1 MDPIIN
7 LITQFNWIDILVV
20 AIFVRIVYTAFKNGI
35 WVELF
40 RFFGILVA
48 IYLSLHYYSSW
59 AQGISDKLNYK
70 DFQLKF
76 FELFTFALPAGFAYL
91 SFYIFRTTS
100 SKFVNVEFVPKL
112 SSWGGVIVGILR
124 GFFSISLFLYFLLI
138 PASDY
143 FTKCV
148 KTSFLGQKL
157 VVIAPT
163 TYNGLWDSIMSK
175 FMTSEKLNKTVF
187 ELIK

>member
-7 LITQFNWIDILVV
+7 LITQFNWIDIVVV
-20 AIFVRIVYTAFKNGI
+20 AIFIRIVYTSYKNGI
-35 WVELF
+35 WAELF
-40 RFFGILVA
+40 RFFGIIVA

-59 AQGISDKLNYK
+59 AKGICDKLNYP
-70 DFQLKF
+70 DVQIKF
-76 FELFTFALPAGFAYL
+76 FELFTFALPALLAYI
-91 SFYIFRTTS
+91 SFYIFRTAS
-100 SKFVNVEFVPKL
+100 SKFVNVEFIPKL

-138 PASDY
+138 PASEY
-143 FTKCV
+143 FTKSV

-157 VVIAPT
+157 IVIAPT
-163 TYNGLWDSIMSK
+163 TYSGLWDSIMSK